1 MKSSLEQT
9 KGFVLTWM
17 AISGEADGVLD
28 GDAEGETLWLKLC
41 FVAGEAV
48 RGLDRDAEV
57 DTRGLWLELSF
68 VDGNDEGVLDGLG
81 NGHD

>member
-48 RGLDRDAEV
+48 RG
-57 DTRGLWLELSF
+57 
-68 VDGNDEGVLDGLG
+68 
-81 NGHD
+81 